1 MKRPEI
7 NAAWCLLFP
16 AMLALV
22 GCDQSQADSNA
33 QQLPAA
39 VVVVSPPVEQAVVDY
54 VEYTGRTESAEMV
67 EIRARVTG
75 FLNAVLFKD
84 GAEVQK
90 GAPLYEIDDREFQA
104 DLAAA
109 KAQLATAL
117 AHQEKANLDFKRAEA
132 LKAKGAIT
140 AAQYDQMLADK
151 KEADAQVQ
159 SGEAKQARAQ
169 LDVDFS
175 KIAAPVSGKIN
186 RSNLTVGNLVDANK
200 TVLTSIVSVDPM
212 YVYFDVDERTYLTLT
227 QQVREG
233 KLESK
238 RSQAIPIQM
247 GLAIDKGYPHQ
258 GTIDFLENRAN
269 PATGTIRARGTF
281 PNPRP
286 AVGERV
292 MESGLFARV
301 RVPIG
306 KPKDALLV
314 ADRAIGTDQGR
325 KFVYVVNDKNEVVF
339 RPVQLGSTHD
349 GLRAITE
356 GLSAGERIIIDGL
369 QRVRPGSVV
378 SPTPGKM
385 RSRPGEAIAVKS
397 TKDIVPDESQASP
410 KAHAEAKPAE

>member
-1 MKRPEI
+1 MKRPSI
-7 NAAWCLLFP
+7 NAAWCLLLP

-22 GCDQSQADSNA
+22 GCEQSQADSNA
-33 QQLPAA
+33 QPPAA
-39 VVVVSPPVEQAVVDY
+39 VVVVSPPVVQAVVDY
-54 VEYTGRTESAEMV
+54 VDYTGRTDSAETV

-117 AHQEKANLDFKRAEA
+117 AHQEKANLDFRRAEA

-159 SGEAKQARAQ
+159 SANAKQDRAQ
-169 LDVDFS
+169 LDVNFS
-175 KIAAPVSGKIN
+175 KIAAPISGKIS

-212 YVYFDVDERTYLTLT
+212 HVYFDVDERTYLALT

-238 RSQAIPIQM
+238 RTQEIPIQM
-247 GLAIDKGYPHQ
+247 GLAIDKRYSHQ
-258 GTIDFLENRAN
+258 GMIDFLENRAN

-281 PNPRP
+281 PNPKP

-301 RVPIG
+301 HVPVG
-306 KPKDALLV
+306 TPKSALLV

-325 KFVYVVNDKNEVVF
+325 KFLYVVNDKNEVVF
-339 RPVQLGSTHD
+339 RPVQLGALHD

-356 GLSAGERIIIDGL
+356 GLSAGERVIIDGL

-385 RSRPGEAIAVKS
+385 RSRPGEAIAAKS
-397 TKDIVPDESQASP
+397 TSSAAPEEP
-410 KAHAEAKPAE
+410 KGPPGIHAEAKPAE